1 MNKKRMISIQQ
12 QHPGIRRMAKK
23 DRAPSLRAL
32 SEFSIEDD
40 VEGTASV
47 CCASNAGHKSL
58 PLGCDACQFCEDR
71 CEDACCSECT
81 AKPFHNSKEVPQWP
95 PCQKTPSVPYY
106 TRCQVRRH
114 NHEGS
119 AWIVAGDNIYD
130 VTESMHNHPGGT
142 ECLLR
147 RAGGARDCTRDFEF
161 HSQRAM
167 KQVNRLL
174 VGKLRPCPCE
184 ASAVSRSKDWWVF
197 W

>member
-1 MNKKRMISIQQ
+1 MKTIEQQPARMR
-12 QHPGIRRMAKK
+12 GITMK
-23 DRAPSLRAL
+23 DRAPSLKAL
-32 SEFSIEDD
+32 SEFSIED
-40 VEGTASV
+40 EGTV
-47 CCASNAGHKSL
+47 CGNAGHK

-71 CEDACCSECT
+71 CEDITCCECS
-81 AKPFHNSKEVPQWP
+81 AKQIKEVSQWP
-95 PCQKTPSVPYY
+95 PCQTSRSVPYY

-130 VTESMHNHPGGT
+130 VTESMHYHPGGT

-161 HSQRAM
+161 HSQRAR

-174 VGKLRPCPCE
+174 IGKLRTCPCE
-184 ASAVSRSKDWWVF
+184 VPTVRPSKDWWVF

>member
-1 MNKKRMISIQQ
+1 MKSTQQ
-12 QHPGIRRMAKK
+12 QQLPPHIQRRMTTK
-23 DRAPSLRAL
+23 DRAPSLKAL

-40 VEGTASV
+40 VEASV
-47 CCASNAGHKSL
+47 CCGGTISNAGHKAL
-58 PLGCDACQFCEDR
+58 PLGCDACPYCED
-71 CEDACCSECT
+71 CCDDITCSECA
-81 AKPFHNSKEVPQWP
+81 AKPLHHGKEVPQWP
-95 PCQKTPSVPYY
+95 PCQTTRALPQY

-119 AWIVAGDNIYD
+119 AWIVAGENIYD
-130 VTESMHNHPGGT
+130 VTESMHHHPGGT

-161 HSQRAM
+161 HSARAM

-184 ASAVSRSKDWWVF
+184 VSQTVSRSKDWWVF